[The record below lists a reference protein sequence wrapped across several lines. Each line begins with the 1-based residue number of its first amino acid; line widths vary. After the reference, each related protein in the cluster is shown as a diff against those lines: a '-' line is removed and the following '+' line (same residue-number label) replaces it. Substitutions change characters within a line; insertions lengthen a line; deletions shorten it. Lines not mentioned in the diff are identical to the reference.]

1 MGRTYEA
8 REPRYVKGDRV
19 WVLRAGGV
27 REPGVVIGHY
37 IKWDSYRVV
46 YTADQYP
53 RAIEEWRLSFR
64 KKGEEHWQSE
74 TPTSEGA
81 SPSVLTSDRR
91 ERADEARSAVLVP
104 VELAGDLVQADAVA
118 DGPAV
123 RAGGGEAAGQPA
135 LHQGL
140 HLLLREFVAHL
151 YGRVAGYGG

>member
-64 KKGEEHWQSE
+64 KKGEEHWQPE
-74 TPTSEGA
+74 TPVASKSSRPTESLTSEA
-81 SPSVLTSDRR
+81 
-91 ERADEARSAVLVP
+91 
-104 VELAGDLVQADAVA
+104 
-118 DGPAV
+118 
-123 RAGGGEAAGQPA
+123 
-135 LHQGL
+135 
-140 HLLLREFVAHL
+140 
-151 YGRVAGYGG
+151 

>member
-19 WVLRAGGV
+19 WVLRAGGM

-64 KKGEEHWQSE
+64 KKGEEHWQAELPASKSSRP
-74 TPTSEGA
+74 TKPLTSEA
-81 SPSVLTSDRR
+81 
-91 ERADEARSAVLVP
+91 
-104 VELAGDLVQADAVA
+104 
-118 DGPAV
+118 
-123 RAGGGEAAGQPA
+123 
-135 LHQGL
+135 
-140 HLLLREFVAHL
+140 
-151 YGRVAGYGG
+151 